1 MHVTGCYINI
11 NFDEH
16 QKNQILFFSLICIAV
31 LLQFFLYPLPKC
43 PGGHPISQRGL
54 KLNSKQGIIYKQMGE
69 EGHE

>member
-31 LLQFFLYPLPKC
+31 LLQFFCTPC
-43 PGGHPISQRGL
+43 PSALVAIQFR
-54 KLNSKQGIIYKQMGE
+54 NE
-69 EGHE
+69 D